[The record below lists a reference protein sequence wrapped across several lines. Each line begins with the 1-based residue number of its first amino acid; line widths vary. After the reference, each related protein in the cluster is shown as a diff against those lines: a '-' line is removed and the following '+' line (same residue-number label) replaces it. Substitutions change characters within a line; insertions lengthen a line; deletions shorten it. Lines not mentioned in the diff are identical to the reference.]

1 MLKHKILAA
10 IASCF
15 LFAPAMADT
24 LPSNFS
30 GKWVY
35 VKTAHLADRAKL
47 ISGYCNQYD
56 DFGNLPGSN
65 TKFELRGLD
74 FNKNT
79 FSLNMTENESMHF
92 MVDEYKRIKLSTN
105 RPNEIS
111 GTAWIYDIYDYDL
124 EEQPVP
130 RKETFN
136 MQIKNGILMF
146 DGYQFQRCK

>member
-1 MLKHKILAA
+1 MMKHKILAA
-10 IASCF
+10 IVSCF

-35 VKTAHLADRAKL
+35 VKTSHLADKAKL

-65 TKFELRGLD
+65 TTFELFGLD
-74 FNKNT
+74 FNKNS
-79 FSLNMTENESMHF
+79 FSSEATTNEF
-92 MVDEYKRIKLSTN
+92 MNFVGSEYKRIKLSTN
-105 RPNEIS
+105 TPNEIA
-111 GTAWIYDIYDYDL
+111 GTAWLYEIGEFWD
-124 EEQPVP
+124 EEQPAP
-130 RKETFN
+130 RKKAFN

-146 DGYQFQRCK
+146 DGYQYQRCK